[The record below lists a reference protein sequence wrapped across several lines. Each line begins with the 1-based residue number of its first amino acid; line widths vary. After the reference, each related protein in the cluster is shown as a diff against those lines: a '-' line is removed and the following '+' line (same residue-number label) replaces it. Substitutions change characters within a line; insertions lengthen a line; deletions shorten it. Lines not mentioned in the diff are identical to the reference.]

1 MSKVLLTR
9 PKKDGLKTSLT
20 LKRFLI
26 QSLCLPL
33 IEIKKEIHPKIYS
46 SEYDIFLFT
55 SKNGVR
61 NFKID
66 VKELNEDKITF
77 AVGKETKNLLVDN
90 GFNNVI
96 SVNGNLED
104 LKKEI
109 IKYLA
114 EGLRILPPT
123 SSKNKNLEQFFLS
136 INVIILI

>member
-1 MSKVLLTR
+1 M
-9 PKKDGLKTSLT
+9 KTSLT

-26 QSLCLPL
+26 QSVCLPL

-66 VKELNEDKITF
+66 VKELTEDKITF
-77 AVGKETKNLLVDN
+77 AGRETKNLLVDC
-90 GFNNVI
+90 GFKNVI

-104 LKKEI
+104 LKK
-109 IKYLA
+109 A
-114 EGLRILPPT
+114 
-123 SSKNKNLEQFFLS
+123 
-136 INVIILI
+136 